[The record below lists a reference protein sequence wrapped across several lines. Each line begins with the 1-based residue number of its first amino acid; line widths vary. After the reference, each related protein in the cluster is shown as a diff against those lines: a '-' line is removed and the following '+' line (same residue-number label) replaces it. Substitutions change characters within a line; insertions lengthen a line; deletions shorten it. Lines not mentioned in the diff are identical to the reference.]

1 MKAFVCTKQ
10 DWEYEVIDVM
20 LTIEVNGIE
29 KDHNIEGFDDFECE
43 KANTFAEELAK
54 LLNIEFVGDRTD
66 T

>member
-1 MKAFVCTKQ
+1 MKAFICTKQ

-20 LTIEVNGIE
+20 LTIEDGVE
-29 KDHNIEGFDDFECE
+29 VRDHNLKGFDDFEWK
-43 KANTFAEELAK
+43 KADAYAEEVAK